1 MKPLKSRHTAAGF
14 LFPATLMLSLAA
26 GCGDSGPRDVELS
39 ASEASLESSWVPAEA
54 PTGIAYLRI
63 GERDEV
69 RALRYSEVDGLAVF
83 EGDIILGKVSAL
95 SGRPGGVQAQG
106 VAISDVGRRWPYAI
120 VPYTIAADLTK
131 TWRVTNA
138 IAHWQEQTQ
147 GHVQFVPR
155 TNDNAYAYPNY
166 VTFRSGTGCSATVGM
181 AGGQQFVNLATGCST
196 GNTIHE
202 IGHALGLFHE
212 QAREDRDYYVSVLW
226 ENVQGGREHNF
237 YQRVDDG
244 DDLAW
249 YDYDSIMHY
258 DAYAF
263 SSNGLPTIEVLT
275 PGAVIGQRVGLSY
288 GDIETIF
295 TMYP

>member
-1 MKPLKSRHTAAGF
+1 MKPLKSLPTAAGF
-14 LFPATLMLSLAA
+14 LLPATLMLSLGA
-26 GCGDSGPRDVELS
+26 GCGDSGPRDGEFS

-54 PTGIAYLRI
+54 PTGTAYLRI

-131 TWRVTNA
+131 TARVTNA
-138 IAHWQEQTQ
+138 IAHWQQQT
-147 GHVQFVPR
+147 HVRFVLR
-155 TNDNAYAYPNY
+155 TDYNAHEYPNY
-166 VTFRSGTGCSATVGM
+166 VTFRTGTGCSATVGM

-212 QAREDRDYYVSVLW
+212 QSREDRDFYVSVLW

-249 YDYDSIMHY
+249 YDYGSIMHY

-275 PGAVIGQRVGLSY
+275 PDVVIGQRTALSY
-288 GDIETIF
+288 GDIETIY